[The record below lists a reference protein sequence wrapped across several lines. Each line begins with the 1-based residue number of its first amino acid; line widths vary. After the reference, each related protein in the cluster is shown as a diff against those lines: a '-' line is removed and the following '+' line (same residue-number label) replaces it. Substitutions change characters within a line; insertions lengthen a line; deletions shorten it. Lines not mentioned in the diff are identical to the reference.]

1 MIQGNI
7 DDTIGDKVEV
17 DISGEGAGVMS
28 KRAIDISEYANTITE
43 SLKKGVFLTTKA
55 GDKINSMVIGWGHIG
70 RVWERPVFITYVR
83 DCRYTYEL
91 LEKNPEF
98 TVNVPVNGFDKNAF
112 KICGAMSGRDMDKIG
127 EAGLTLEEPEKISV
141 PGIREFPLTLECRVL
156 YKEEQDAS
164 KLPEDIRRQFYS
176 IEKSE
181 HTAYYGEI
189 VAAYMIE

>member
-1 MIQGNI
+1 
-7 DDTIGDKVEV
+7 
-17 DISGEGAGVMS
+17 
-28 KRAIDISEYANTITE
+28 
-43 SLKKGVFLTTKA
+43 
-55 GDKINSMVIGWGHIG
+55 
-70 RVWERPVFITYVR
+70 
-83 DCRYTYEL
+83 
-91 LEKNPEF
+91 
-98 TVNVPVNGFDKNAF
+98 
-112 KICGAMSGRDMDKIG
+112 MSGRDMDKIS